1 MEESPGAALD
11 KTRLE
16 YGSLAVMPDSHEI
29 ARLERQLEERLS
41 RIHSGERE
49 HTDIAERVL
58 FWIDGRCYSVALSML
73 REALLEI
80 PPLTPLPFSPSW
92 LLGVL
97 PLRTDLVTLVDP
109 RPILDRGPDVAE
121 DDIHFDVNH
130 AEQALLIGASGRLI
144 AFLVDRI
151 GDIVSS
157 PHTGAFT
164 PEAVIAPSS
173 ESARYVQGA
182 HHLADG
188 GGAEVAIALDIGAFY
203 DDVIDALEVWSRH
216 V

>member
-16 YGSLAVMPDSHEI
+16 FGPLAVMPDSHEI

-41 RIHSGERE
+41 RIHSGESE

-58 FWIDGRCYSVALSML
+58 FWIDNKCYSVALSKL
-73 REALLEI
+73 REALVEI
-80 PPLTPLPFSPSW
+80 PSLTPLPFSPSW
-92 LLGVL
+92 LLGL
-97 PLRTDLVTLVDP
+97 FPLRTDLVTLVDP

-121 DDIHFDVNH
+121 DDIHVDVNH

-144 AFLVDRI
+144 AIMVDRI
-151 GDIVSS
+151 GDIVSG
-157 PHTGAFT
+157 PHI
-164 PEAVIAPSS
+164 EALTADTVMTRSS
-173 ESARYVQGA
+173 ASARYIQGVPQEA
-182 HHLADG
+182 G
-188 GGAEVAIALDIGAFY
+188 GGSAEVAIALDIGAFY
-203 DDVIDALEVWSRH
+203 DDVISALEVWSRH